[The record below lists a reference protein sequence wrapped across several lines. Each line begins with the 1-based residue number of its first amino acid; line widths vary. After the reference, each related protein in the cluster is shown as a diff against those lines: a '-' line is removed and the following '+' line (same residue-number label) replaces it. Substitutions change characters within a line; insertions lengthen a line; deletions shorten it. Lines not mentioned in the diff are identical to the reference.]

1 LTNFWDDIIRRF
13 GSREDVINI
22 PGAPSIT
29 NKYIDHLENK
39 VLAPHLSSFE
49 GKSVL
54 DIGTGVGR
62 WASLL
67 AEKASHV
74 VGIDISREMVKI
86 TKKKVNGS
94 NVDFLVA
101 TACAI
106 PLRPD
111 SVDVSLSC
119 TCIQHIVDEDR
130 QQESLHEITRVT
142 RKKILLL
149 ELMSKSN
156 LTKLTHYPTLVI
168 PRVRYVSA
176 FKTPEVKSIA
186 DIGVDFLPFVKLLE
200 NCRNSLFKKLGVK
213 VPSFGG
219 SVKQAALRNSYQI
232 ISVFALFFSLPFNKM
247 VPNPSS
253 NLTRHVLLVVQKE
266 QNRSHQGVRRFEQA
280 HCREALA

>member
-1 LTNFWDDIIRRF
+1 MTNFWDDIIRRF

-49 GKSVL
+49 RKSVL

-86 TKKKVNGS
+86 AKKKVNGP

-119 TCIQHIVDEDR
+119 TCIQHIIDEDR

-149 ELMSKSN
+149 ELMSKSS

-168 PRVRYVSA
+168 PRVRYESA
-176 FKTPEVKSIA
+176 FKTPEVKSVA
-186 DIGVDFLPFVKLLE
+186 NIGVDFLPFVKLVE

-219 SVKQAALRNSYQI
+219 SVEQEALRNSYQI

-247 VPNPSS
+247 VSNPSS
-253 NLTRHVLLVVQKE
+253 NLTRHVLLVVRKE
-266 QNRSHQGVRRFEQA
+266 QNRLHQGVRRFEQA
-280 HCREALA
+280 HC